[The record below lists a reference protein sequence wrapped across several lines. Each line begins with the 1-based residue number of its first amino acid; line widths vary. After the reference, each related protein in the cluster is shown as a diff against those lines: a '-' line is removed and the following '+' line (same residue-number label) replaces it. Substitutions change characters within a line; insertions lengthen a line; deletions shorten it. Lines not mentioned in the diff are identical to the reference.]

1 MEVKVSQDG
10 KKETVVTSVSK
21 TKKAKPQTMLT
32 VGGGVFLFGAVAYH
46 LTKKC
51 YVALAAAF
59 VGAAAGYYIDSQIQ
73 NKNK

>member
-1 MEVKVSQDG
+1 MDIKVSKDG
-10 KKETVVTSVSK
+10 KKETVATVPVA
-21 TKKAKPQTMLT
+21 KKAKPQTMLT

-73 NKNK
+73 NKK

>member
-1 MEVKVSQDG
+1 MEIKVSEDG
-10 KKETVVTSVSK
+10 KSK
-21 TKKAKPQTMLT
+21 TVATVPSIKKEKPQTMLT

-73 NKNK
+73 NKK

>member
-1 MEVKVSQDG
+1 MEVKVSKDG
-10 KKETVVTSVSK
+10 KKETVATVPQS
-21 TKKAKPQTMLT
+21 KKAKPQTMLT

-51 YVALAAAF
+51 YAALAAAF

-73 NKNK
+73 KNK